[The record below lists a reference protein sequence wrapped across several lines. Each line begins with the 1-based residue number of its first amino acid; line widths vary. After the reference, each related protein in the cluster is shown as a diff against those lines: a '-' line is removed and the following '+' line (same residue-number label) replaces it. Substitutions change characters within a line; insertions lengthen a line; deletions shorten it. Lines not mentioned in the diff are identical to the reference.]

1 MARNTVCLC
10 GSLRFLDDF
19 HAANE
24 ELTKRGLSVITI
36 SLLKGQ
42 APTHSR
48 DLTDLVHLNK
58 ILRSDAVFV
67 VGPGYVGRA
76 TARAGDF
83 ALPSVRL
90 QNLQQEGTFRR
101 GRFPTVSRIL
111 VSRSGNLCSCRCSRL
126 HF

>member
-19 HAANE
+19 HAANQ
-24 ELTKRGLSVITI
+24 ELTKRGFSVITI

-76 TARAGDF
+76 TAREILWAEMQGKPVVAQAECSGWDE
-83 ALPSVRL
+83 AE
-90 QNLQQEGTFRR
+90 Q
-101 GRFPTVSRIL
+101 RI
-111 VSRSGNLCSCRCSRL
+111 RSGTDTHLCLKAREVL
-126 HF
+126 GLL